1 MPKLLVMIFLVVF
14 SISNR
19 SMADEPHI
27 VFIVSE
33 PEYQTEVTLPAFADA
48 YLKPLGYKSEFV
60 FSSKDDANRFENLDA
75 LKTADVVVVSV
86 RRRTP
91 PVEQMELIKSVMNS
105 KVGLVGIRTACHAFS
120 LRNKPAPEGEGEWP
134 TIDADVWG
142 GSYTNHYPV
151 GPVAA
156 IRLNDKEVAH
166 PILKGITAT
175 TFPSQG
181 SLYMVAPV
189 NGDATLLAF
198 GEIEGKPKEP
208 VAWTRLRGE
217 QRVFFTSLGHKTDFE
232 QLAFNTMLTNAIE
245 WAGRLK

>member
-1 MPKLLVMIFLVVF
+1 MLRLLVISLSLFSLSDSLAADDPRVVF
-14 SISNR
+14 L
-19 SMADEPHI
+19 
-27 VFIVSE
+27 VSE
-33 PEYQTEVTLPAFADA
+33 PEYQTEVTLPAFAEA
-48 YLKPLGYKSEFV
+48 QLKPLGYHSEFI
-60 FSSKDDANRFENLDA
+60 FSSKEDANRFENLDA
-75 LKTADVVVVSV
+75 LKTADVVVISV

-91 PVEQMELIKSVMNS
+91 PIEQMEIIKSVMNS

-151 GPVAA
+151 GPVAT
-156 IRLNDKEVAH
+156 IRLNDKEAAH
-166 PILKGITAT
+166 PILKGITT
-175 TFPSQG
+175 TSFPSQG

-198 GEIEGKPKEP
+198 GEIDGKPREP
-208 VAWTRLRGE
+208 IAWTRLRGE
-217 QRVFFTSLGHKTDFE
+217 QRVFFTSLGHKADFE
-232 QLAFNTMLTNAIE
+232 QPAFNAMLTNAIE